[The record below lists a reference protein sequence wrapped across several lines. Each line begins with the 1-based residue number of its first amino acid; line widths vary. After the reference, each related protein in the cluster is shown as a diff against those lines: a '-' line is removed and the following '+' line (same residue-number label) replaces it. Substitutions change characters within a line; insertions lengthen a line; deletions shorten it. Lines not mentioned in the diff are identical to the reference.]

1 MNKEI
6 FWIASFPKSGNT
18 LVRSIISSLFFSD
31 DGNFTFNKLANIDQF
46 ERTDRIEKNKK
57 IFGNDINNLNNTP
70 ILYKYL
76 SELQTKK
83 ALGLKEDFMFLKTHC
98 GLFEIGGKPFTSKNH
113 TRGIIYII
121 RDPRDVCISWSKH
134 LNISLDKSIENMMNE
149 FAVLPWTEPN
159 PKKNIFNERNRPRS
173 YYSSWE
179 NHVLSWTLNDWDIPI
194 KIIKF
199 EDLVYDKIN
208 IIKDIVLFFE
218 KNFQFKFKNIDEKI
232 DNIFYSTNFE
242 KLKADELKGGF
253 FESTGNSN
261 FFSVGKKN
269 QWKNKLN
276 NEQIMK
282 IEKKFKKVMKKFNYK
297 LAVEIS

>member
-18 LVRSIISSLFFSD
+18 LVRSILSSLFFSS
-31 DGNFTFNKLANIDQF
+31 DGNFSFDKLVNIDQF

-57 IFGNDINNLNNTP
+57 IFGNNINKLNNTP

-76 SELQTKK
+76 SKLQTKK
-83 ALGLKEDFMFLKTHC
+83 ALGLKEDFLFLKTHC
-98 GLFEIGGKPFTSKNH
+98 GLFEIGGNPFTNKDS
-113 TRGIIYII
+113 TRGIIYVI

-134 LNISLDKSIENMMNE
+134 LNISLDKSIENMINE
-149 FAVLPWTEPN
+149 YAVLPWTEPN
-159 PKKNIFNERNRPRS
+159 PKKIIFNEKNRPRS
-173 YYSSWE
+173 FYSSWE
-179 NHVLSWTLNDWDIPI
+179 KHVLSWTSNNWNVPI

-208 IIKDIVLFFE
+208 VIKDIIHFFE
-218 KNFQFKFKNIDEKI
+218 SNFKFQFHNIEKKI
-232 DNIFYSTNFE
+232 DNIFYSTDFK
-242 KLKADELKGGF
+242 KLKAEELKEGF

-269 QWKNKLN
+269 QWKDKLN
-276 NEQIMK
+276 KEQIIK
-282 IEKKFKKVMKKFNYK
+282 IESKFRLVMKKFNYK
-297 LAVEIS
+297 LAVEIL